1 MSKIATKT
9 TESVQSKVE
18 PINLDLGQIMS
29 QHNGN
34 KSSVMR
40 YLSSQNYSRS
50 QIAKFMSVRYQYV
63 RNVLTKPAK
72 KGS

>member
-1 MSKIATKT
+1 MSKKTNEATAIVPT
-9 TESVQSKVE
+9 KVE
-18 PINLDLGQIMS
+18 PINLDLGQIMT

-34 KSSVMR
+34 KSAAMR